1 MGKAEGIRRNRVERI
16 KQTIMPLFAQD
27 TPESERDD
35 IRDYLLEED
44 ANVAEKYRA
53 LTEVMHE
60 GFMEILVNGG
70 RRGGGGK

>member
-44 ANVAEKYRA
+44 DVAEKDIA
-53 LTEVMHE
+53 LDEVMKE
-60 GFMEILVNGG
+60 GLREILTKKGWYN
-70 RRGGGGK
+70 R